1 MNQPDW
7 DIEKRGM
14 MQEIIRLQR
23 ELEQAR
29 IKAKNAEDYA
39 ATAITM
45 AAEKGIKITSTDL
58 IERSNKMKEGQ

>member
-14 MQEIIRLQR
+14 MQEIVRLQR
-23 ELEQAR
+23 ELEQER

-39 ATAITM
+39 CVAITM
-45 AAEKGIKITSTDL
+45 AAEKGVQITSTDL
-58 IERSNKMKEGQ
+58 IERSNKMKE